1 MSFFTMLSLSV
12 AAPGRQ
18 GCVPGDAVNRA
29 KGQVCQT
36 PGSGPNPAALRG
48 IPPGRVG
55 HPAGHERAGDGGR
68 GLACA
73 AVTRWIDLAHD
84 LFVLAGV
91 LAFAMSGALQAVGK
105 RMDVVGICSLG
116 IVTAVGGGILRDLL
130 IGSTPPAALTDWT
143 LVPVALAG
151 SLVVFWSH
159 GRWRL
164 PRRPMLVLD
173 ALGLGLFCVEGTV
186 KALGFGLNPYAA
198 AVVGMLTGVGGGV
211 LRDVLAGE
219 IPSVF
224 RHGSRLYVIPAL
236 AGGGVTAAI
245 WTAGLY
251 SLLALLAVAAAVSAI
266 RIASL
271 RLGWRA
277 ASPRA
282 LDEDPPPQ

>member
-1 MSFFTMLSLSV
+1 MSGDGC
-12 AAPGRQ
+12 AGRA
-18 GCVPGDAVNRA
+18 GTDARDA
-29 KGQVCQT
+29 
-36 PGSGPNPAALRG
+36 
-48 IPPGRVG
+48 RVG
-55 HPAGHERAGDGGR
+55 VCGL
-68 GLACA
+68 GLAWA

-91 LAFAMSGALQAVGK
+91 IAFAMSGALQAVGK

-116 IVTAVGGGILRDLL
+116 IVTAVGGGILRDVL
-130 IGSTPPAALTDWT
+130 IGAVPPAALTDWT
-143 LVPVALAG
+143 LVPVAFGG

-159 GRWRL
+159 ARWRL

-236 AGGGVTAAI
+236 AGGGVTAALWI
-245 WTAGLY
+245 AGAH
-251 SLLALLAVAAAVSAI
+251 SLAALLAVAAAVSAI

-271 RLGWRA
+271 RFRWRA

-282 LDEDPPPQ
+282 MAEGPLDE

>member
-1 MSFFTMLSLSV
+1 MRGT
-12 AAPGRQ
+12 R
-18 GCVPGDAVNRA
+18 
-29 KGQVCQT
+29 
-36 PGSGPNPAALRG
+36 GSES
-48 IPPGRVG
+48 
-55 HPAGHERAGDGGR
+55 AGL
-68 GLACA
+68 GLAWA

-91 LAFAMSGALQAVGK
+91 IAFAMSGALQAVGK

-116 IVTAVGGGILRDLL
+116 IVTAVGGGILRDVL
-130 IGSTPPAALTDWT
+130 IGAVPPAALTDWT
-143 LVPVALAG
+143 LVPVAFGG

-236 AGGGVTAAI
+236 AGGGVTAALWI
-245 WTAGLY
+245 AGAH
-251 SLLALLAVAAAVSAI
+251 SLAALLAVAAAVSAI

-271 RLGWRA
+271 RFRWRA

-282 LDEDPPPQ
+282 MAEAPSTSEPSRGGMGHVGP